1 MKAYHRG
8 MNTMRGTQSTG
19 HEEGSVLIIAMIILI
34 LVTLLGIAAT
44 TTSTFEIEVAGRDRL
59 RKQVF
64 YAAEA
69 GIEQARAV
77 LASQFAISN
86 TPLIAAGQ
94 APNWDFALLGSD
106 MIAGGGDDATGQNFA
121 TGAHWLEGVPFGQF
135 TYTVRVWNNN
145 DGGGLQDLD
154 AIIWV
159 QSNAT
164 GPNGAAAS
172 IVVSLLGGAAGGDVN
187 DYAQA
192 GGTSKKT
199 NASRDRFRM
208 TNFTQNNRL

>member
-1 MKAYHRG
+1 
-8 MNTMRGTQSTG
+8 MRGTQSTG

-86 TPLIAAGQ
+86 APLIAASQ
-94 APNWDFALLGSD
+94 PPNWNFALLGSD
-106 MIAGGGDDATGQNFA
+106 MIAGGVAADATGFNFA
-121 TGAHWLEGVPFGQF
+121 TGARWLENVQFGQF
-135 TYTVRVWNNN
+135 TYTVRVWNNI
-145 DGGGLQDLD
+145 DIGGGVVQDTD
-154 AIIWV
+154 AIIWI

-208 TNFTQNNRL
+208 TDFTQNNRL